1 MKQRSRP
8 APASRTP
15 GANARKEERAG
26 GLPEL
31 LEGETEN
38 QAASAMDRLSSRL
51 HQERR
56 VARARWAGLGLAALV
71 LLAWAVWRSLSH

>member
-1 MKQRSRP
+1 MPDR
-8 APASRTP
+8 
-15 GANARKEERAG
+15 
-26 GLPEL
+26 LPEM

-56 VARARWAGLGLAALV
+56 AARARWVALGLAALV
-71 LLAWAVWRSLSH
+71 LLAWAVWRSFAH